1 MIALPSRDAEI
12 APGFQ
17 VRRLLP
23 ARARRTIGAW
33 CFLDQYGPV
42 TFSMNV
48 TQHPHIGL
56 QTVTWLFDGSVVHRD
71 SLGSEQR
78 IESGQL
84 NLMTSG
90 SGIAH
95 AELSVDLPPHRIH
108 GVQLWVAL
116 PDAARD
122 TDPWFAHYAD
132 LPVARLRSAELVVFM
147 GSLANARSAAHT
159 YSPLVGAEIRFVDD
173 GECELPLN
181 PAHEYGLVLIDG
193 SANAEGVEVETNVL
207 YDAGASRDSLVIHGK
222 RDTRLLLLGGEPFDE
237 QLVMWW
243 NFVARTSDEIESARA
258 QWERGERFGPVK
270 GGGAR
275 VPAPPYAV
283 RVRAR

>member
-1 MIALPSRDAEI
+1 MIALPSRDADI
-12 APGFQ
+12 APGFH

-23 ARARRTIGAW
+23 TRGRRTIGAW

-42 TFSMNV
+42 TFAMNV

-56 QTVTWLFDGSVVHRD
+56 QTVTWLFEGSIVHRD

-78 IESGQL
+78 IAPGEL

-95 AELSVDLPPHRIH
+95 AELAVDLPPQRIH

-116 PDAARD
+116 PDESRN
-122 TDPWFAHYAD
+122 TDPWFAHH
-132 LPVARLRSAELVVFM
+132 AELPQARFGAAEVTVFM
-147 GSLANARSAAHT
+147 GSLGNAHSAAKT
-159 YSPLVGAEIRFVDD
+159 YTRLLGAEIRFTDD
-173 GECELPLN
+173 GDCELPLD
-181 PAHEYGLVLIDG
+181 PVYEHGLMLIDG
-193 SANAEGVEVETNVL
+193 SASAEGADLEANVL
-207 YDAGASRDSLVIHGK
+207 YDAGIGRNTIGVRG
-222 RDTRLLLLGGEPFDE
+222 TRNTRVLLLGGEPLRE

-243 NFVARTSDEIESARA
+243 NFVARTSDEIEAARA
-258 QWERGERFGPVK
+258 QWECGEWFGPVK
-270 GGGAR
+270 NGGPR

>member
-1 MIALPSRDAEI
+1 MIALPARDADI
-12 APGFQ
+12 APGFH

-42 TFSMNV
+42 TFAMDV

-56 QTVTWLFDGSVVHRD
+56 QTVTWLFDGSIVHRD

-78 IESGQL
+78 ITPGQL

-90 SGIAH
+90 NGIAH
-95 AELSVDLPPHRIH
+95 AELSVDLPPQRIH

-116 PDAARD
+116 PDESRNV
-122 TDPWFAHYAD
+122 DPWFAHYAD
-132 LPVARLRSAELVVFM
+132 LPVARLGDAEVTVFM
-147 GSLANARSAAHT
+147 GSLAKTHSAALKYT
-159 YSPLVGAEIRFVDD
+159 PLLGAEIRFVDD
-173 GECELPLN
+173 GVCELPLD
-181 PAHEYGLVLIDG
+181 PAHEYGLTLISG
-193 SANAEGVEVETNVL
+193 FASAEDISLETNVL
-207 YDAGASRDSLVIHGK
+207 YDAGAGRDTLIVIGK
-222 RDTRLLLLGGEPFDE
+222 RDTRLLLLGGEPLRE

-243 NFVARTSDEIESARA
+243 NFVARTSDEIEAARA
-258 QWERGERFGPVK
+258 QWERGERFAPVS

>member
-1 MIALPSRDAEI
+1 
-12 APGFQ
+12 
-17 VRRLLP
+17 
-23 ARARRTIGAW
+23 
-33 CFLDQYGPV
+33 
-42 TFSMNV
+42 MNV

-56 QTVTWLFDGSVVHRD
+56 QTVTWLFDGSIVHRD

-78 IESGQL
+78 IAPGQL

-95 AELSVDLPPHRIH
+95 AELSVDLPPQRIH

-116 PDAARD
+116 PDESRN

-132 LPVARLRSAELVVFM
+132 LPVVRLGEAEITVFM

-159 YSPLVGAEIRFVDD
+159 YTPLLGAEIRFVDD
-173 GECELPLN
+173 GECELPLD
-181 PAHEYGLVLIDG
+181 PSHEYGITLVDG
-193 SANAEGVEVETNVL
+193 SANAESIELDTNVL
-207 YDAGASRDSLVIHGK
+207 YDVGEGRNSLLVHAK
-222 RDTRLLLLGGEPFDE
+222 RDTRLLLLGGEPLRE

-243 NFVARTSDEIESARA
+243 NFVARTSEEIEAARK
-258 QWERGERFGPVK
+258 QWERGERFGPVN